1 MEECLLAVCV
11 VTVEE
16 VPTVELMAGV
26 ITVRWWFGVAGDL
39 EDSSFVVMGL
49 IFMSAVDAV
58 VFSWTEVEEEGC
70 GVVITGGAVIAIV
83 VHLLSGESYVGDG
96 AMAELRLQGKPEN
109 KTKALVISYC

>member
-1 MEECLLAVCV
+1 MEECLLAVCF

-26 ITVRWWFGVAGDL
+26 KTVRWWFGVGGDL

-49 IFMSAVDAV
+49 IFMSAVF
-58 VFSWTEVEEEGC
+58 FSWTEVEEEGC

-96 AMAELRLQGKPEN
+96 ATAELRLQGKPKN